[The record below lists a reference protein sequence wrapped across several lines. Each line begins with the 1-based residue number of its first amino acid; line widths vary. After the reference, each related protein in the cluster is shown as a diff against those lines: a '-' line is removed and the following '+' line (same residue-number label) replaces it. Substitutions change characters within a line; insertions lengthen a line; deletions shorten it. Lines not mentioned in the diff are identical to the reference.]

1 MRGISPVSGARALMV
16 AALIGVG
23 AGAGFAQTAPAEGL
37 DASAKWLKICSQPGE
52 GAETLCVVARERRA
66 TNGQPIAAVQIRE
79 QADKK
84 ILVLAV
90 PPAMLLRPGVQIKID
105 QSEPV
110 RAAYSICYPNFCFAE
125 AAIKDD
131 YVASMKRG
139 NTIALT
145 SLNQQAKPV
154 TIEISLSG
162 FTAAYDGEPLDPEEI
177 KAAQQQLQ
185 EELKK
190 RAEDTRR
197 QLIEKQN
204 QQQTQ

>member
-1 MRGISPVSGARALMV
+1 MRGITSSVAGVRALLA

-23 AGAGFAQTAPAEGL
+23 AGSTIAQTTPAEGL
-37 DASAKWLKICSQPGE
+37 DATAKWLKICNQAE
-52 GAETLCVVARERRA
+52 GAQPLCVVARERRA
-66 TNGQPIAAVQIRE
+66 ANGQPIAAVQVRE
-79 QADKK
+79 QAEKK
-84 ILVLAV
+84 LLILAV
-90 PPAMLLRPGVQIKID
+90 PPAMLLRPGVQVKID
-105 QSEPV
+105 ESEPV

-139 NTIALT
+139 NKIALT

-162 FTAAYDGEPLDPEEI
+162 FTAAYDGDPLDPEEI

-185 EELKK
+185 SELKK